1 MTKPSNSTDRPR
13 QRPASALGS
22 GRLARPLRRQSTL
35 PRPRLLVSLA
45 SGRVDAAG
53 TYLLQVASLGL
64 GFLSQLLVARL
75 AGISGYGTYAYALAW
90 SAMVVQPSLL
100 GLDRVLIR
108 ELANYRQA
116 RAFGLMRG
124 LLRRSDQV
132 ATLTACTFAALVGAV
147 ALPLSDPNL
156 RASVTLGLLTIPLA
170 ALSRVRQAAL
180 QGLKRASVAQL
191 TQSVGRTA
199 FFIIFIGAALAVGG
213 STQLRPETA
222 VLMQALAFAAAVV
235 IGSIAIRRV
244 MPREVFRSAPEFQ
257 GRSWAKS
264 LPPLAFLTALSI
276 LNGQIG
282 VIMLGAMASTADT
295 GRFNAALRSAALV
308 SLALGA
314 VGPVMAPRVSAL
326 YAAGD
331 RTAIERLLAR
341 GTRATFLLALPPAL
355 FLTLVGP
362 WFLGLFGHGFRE
374 GSTALT
380 ILVAGQVFNA
390 ATGAV
395 GMALVM
401 TRHER
406 SAIVA
411 TLSGTCL
418 NFMLCALLIPDF
430 GPEGAAAATA
440 VGTVLTNAL
449 FMVALVEKLRIRPP
463 IFGFRLRSVT

>member
-1 MTKPSNSTDRPR
+1 MTKPSNSTHRARHRPTFTV
-13 QRPASALGS
+13 GNE
-22 GRLARPLRRQSTL
+22 RLARPLRWQSTL
-35 PRPRLLVSLA
+35 AKRGFPGSLA

-64 GFLSQLLVARL
+64 GFLSQLMVARL
-75 AGISGYGTYAYALAW
+75 AGISGYGTYSYALAW

-132 ATLTACTFAALVGAV
+132 ATVVACTFAALVGAV
-147 ALPLSDPNL
+147 ALPLSDPAL
-156 RASVTLGLLTIPLA
+156 RASVALGLLTIPLA
-170 ALSRVRQAAL
+170 ALGRVRQAAL
-180 QGLKRASVAQL
+180 QGLKRASLAQL
-191 TQSVGRTA
+191 TQSVGRTI
-199 FFIIFIGAALAVGG
+199 FFIIFIGAALAAAG
-213 STQLRPETA
+213 STRLRPETA
-222 VLMQALAFAAAVV
+222 VVMQALAFAAAVV
-235 IGSIAIRRV
+235 TGSIAIRRV
-244 MPREVFRSAPEFQ
+244 VPREVFRSAPEFR

-331 RTAIERLLAR
+331 RTAIERLLTR
-341 GTRATFLLALPPAL
+341 GTRAAFLLALPPAL
-355 FLTLVGP
+355 FLTVVGP
-362 WFLGLFGHGFRE
+362 WFLGLFGHGFRG

-401 TRHER
+401 TRHEK
-406 SAIVA
+406 SAVLA

-418 NFMLCALLIPDF
+418 NLMLCALLIPDF
-430 GPEGAAAATA
+430 GSAGAASATA
-440 VGTVLTNAL
+440 VSTVLINAL
-449 FMVALVEKLRIRPP
+449 FMVAVVQKLRIRPT
-463 IFGFRLRSVT
+463 IFGIRLRRIT